1 MREQMIAGGESAA
14 SSDRPSAET
23 DALEVG
29 KSRWRLE
36 RSSATGERYR
46 HTLESCMAA
55 MASAVGADGCMGFQ
69 LAAAAR
75 RPVTTALIRGGESA
89 HLDFLR
95 GTVIG
100 RDPKPTRSWE
110 PDLPDP
116 YEHSHTVTYRHRLR
130 PPHPHD
136 YEAFRDKLLAHGLHD
151 HARRLLYDGR
161 RFLGAVTVER
171 TMDRPLFTRS
181 ELARLDEVA
190 NGWIPRIAA
199 AEALDAGL
207 ARTTCAMLFGPGGRC
222 LHVSPLAGAWAT
234 RSRRKRLADEVIGL
248 DRSREESRTLFIGGT
263 VARIVRVLRGGQ
275 SRYLATLRPT
285 VLPLMHPAAD
295 LSERQ
300 RQVAHYAACG
310 ATLSEIAS
318 SLALSPHTV
327 RQHLRRAYGALGVH
341 NRAQLARAMEWVP
354 DVT

>member
-190 NGWIPRIAA
+190 NGWIPQDRRCRGARRRA
-199 AEALDAGL
+199 CPDDVRHAL
-207 ARTTCAMLFGPGGRC
+207 
-222 LHVSPLAGAWAT
+222 
-234 RSRRKRLADEVIGL
+234 RSRWPLSARLAAGRRLGHAEPPQAPRG
-248 DRSREESRTLFIGGT
+248 RGHRT
-263 VARIVRVLRGGQ
+263 
-275 SRYLATLRPT
+275 RPK
-285 VLPLMHPAAD
+285 P
-295 LSERQ
+295 
-300 RQVAHYAACG
+300 
-310 ATLSEIAS
+310 
-318 SLALSPHTV
+318 
-327 RQHLRRAYGALGVH
+327 
-341 NRAQLARAMEWVP
+341 
-354 DVT
+354 